1 MASKIPS
8 PYLIPGIK
16 LEKYRPETLCL
27 DVCAFFGITEERI
40 KSKNRKREFVEPRHV
55 YMSLAHDVFV
65 KEKMS
70 YNLLA
75 AIVNRDHSSFIHAI
89 KNVSNLCDTNEKFHE
104 KYLILKEKIKDK
116 IELIESQD
124 KRIYSDAV

>member
-27 DVCAFFGITEERI
+27 DVCAFFGITEENI
-40 KSKNRKREFVEPRHV
+40 KSKKRKREFVEPRHT
-55 YMSLAHDVFV
+55 YMSLAHFFFV
-65 KEKMS
+65 KDKIS
-70 YNLLA
+70 YNKLA
-75 AIVNRDHSSFIHAI
+75 AVVNGDHSLLIHAL
-89 KNVSNLCDTNEKFHE
+89 KTVSDLCETNKAFHE
-104 KYLILKEKIKDK
+104 KYLQLKEKIKDK

-124 KRIYSDAV
+124 RRISSDAA

>member
-1 MASKIPS
+1 M
-8 PYLIPGIK
+8 IPGIK

-55 YMSLAHDVFV
+55 YLSLAHDIFV
-65 KEKMS
+65 KDKIS
-70 YNLLA
+70 YNKLA
-75 AIVNRDHSSFIHAI
+75 GVVNSDHAGLIHAI
-89 KNVSNLCDTNEKFHE
+89 KNVSNLCDTNKAFHE
-104 KYLILKEKIKDK
+104 KYLQLKEKIRDK

-124 KRIYSDAV
+124 KRISSDAA